1 MSPTPLTS
9 ANPPSAHQGWVCR
22 TYIWRGRGQRLSLSC
37 QPGEHC
43 SGTDCTSTS
52 PRPPAPHDSAWP
64 GRPPG
69 SVPTL
74 PCPRRLAPSAAA
86 PQPLRCSS
94 STPGPLH
101 GCALC
106 QNTLPPQKSAR
117 LPPPLSQPTMYIWA
131 PACPHLCLSPS
142 AVSCQRT
149 QGHCPLGGAV
159 GAGLELLVPRAPQGS
174 GCHHP
179 HLPDRGTEVT
189 HMEKRLSPRG
199 EAGTQAT
206 WYSRAAWHGKQT
218 ALFPPPV
225 AWRVGAAGQGRPH
238 ADKRPSPLARVFCG
252 RFQPGR
258 GRVPRPP
265 GLCWETLAEVR
276 L

>member
-1 MSPTPLTS
+1 MSPAPLTS
-9 ANPPSAHQGWVCR
+9 ASPPPSAHQGWVCR

-64 GRPPG
+64 AWPPS

-74 PCPRRLAPSAAA
+74 PCPRHLAPSAAA

-106 QNTLPPQKSAR
+106 QNTLPPPEVSTAA
-117 LPPPLSQPTMYIWA
+117 PSTVPTHDVHLG
-131 PACPHLCLSPS
+131 PHLPSLMSLSLCNVLS
-142 AVSCQRT
+142 ANTGSL
-149 QGHCPLGGAV
+149 PIGGAV

-179 HLPDRGTEVT
+179 HLPDRGTEA
-189 HMEKRLSPRG
+189 PR
-199 EAGTQAT
+199 
-206 WYSRAAWHGKQT
+206 R
-218 ALFPPPV
+218 
-225 AWRVGAAGQGRPH
+225 
-238 ADKRPSPLARVFCG
+238 
-252 RFQPGR
+252 
-258 GRVPRPP
+258 
-265 GLCWETLAEVR
+265 
-276 L
+276 